1 MPVPLRT
8 LIALI
13 ALAASA
19 SCVDDAGPA
28 RGETLDETASA
39 LTDAVDPR
47 CAAAF
52 TDADRASIHAAI
64 QASDMASRERMSHA
78 LNRFG
83 YGDRVAATP
92 LPGDTATTLSNAIYA
107 SLRNGPSIAA
117 TARAA
122 MDTALPNLARP
133 AGDLH
138 LQFRNLY
145 KARDAAV
152 AAGDGAAAANL
163 NAQIVALRDTTLDE
177 LAGKQV
183 MAAALA
189 PDIALGER
197 VTNFW
202 LNHFNVDGRTIALWA
217 PAYER
222 TIRMGICGTFQELL
236 TAVARSPAMLRYLDN
251 YVSTAPG
258 TVHWSGATNINENY
272 ARELLEL
279 HTLGT
284 GAQTPTH
291 PNSPYVQ
298 ADVIAVAL
306 TLTGWSYTYAA
317 DNRSTLFQFQS
328 QYHAPITKT
337 VMGVN
342 YAAGEASGLALL
354 TRLTTFVETKRFICT
369 KLAGEFFATPPTAV
383 LDACTA
389 AWGAT
394 GSLPRLYVSILA
406 HPLTWKAA
414 QYGNKVKNPLELI
427 ASSHRLSSD
436 VEATLT
442 AARVRS
448 AVLRMRTMGLPLWR
462 IDPPTGYSNLHSD
475 WLDPGYLNEQIQY
488 VYGQSDPLGIG
499 FSGQSGL
506 AVENQF
512 AAMTAAPAQRLQ
524 TARTSVIPLRS
535 MSYPATFDDG
545 FLATAFTDPD
555 RAPATSAPNRP
566 IRTLLSFYASS
577 WQFLLK

>member
-1 MPVPLRT
+1 MSQLPVF
-8 LIALI
+8 ALI
-13 ALAASA
+13 ALATSA
-19 SCVDDAGPA
+19 SCMADAESPPDEA
-28 RGETLDETASA
+28 LDSTASA

-52 TDADRASIHAAI
+52 TDADRASILTAI
-64 QASDMASRERMSHA
+64 QASDMAPRELVSHA

-92 LPGDTATTLSNAIYA
+92 LPGDAPATLSSAIYA
-107 SLRNGPSIAA
+107 SLRNGPSLAA
-117 TARAA
+117 PARAA

-145 KARDAAV
+145 KARDAAL
-152 AAGDGAAAANL
+152 AAGDATAAASL
-163 NAQIVALRDTTLDE
+163 NAQVVALRDKTLEE

-189 PDIALGER
+189 PDIALGEH

-202 LNHFNVDGRTIALWA
+202 LNHFNVDGRLVAIWA

-222 TIRMGICGTFQELL
+222 TIRMAICGTFQDMLRD
-236 TAVARSPAMLRYLDN
+236 VARSPAMLRYLDN

-258 TVHWSGATNINENY
+258 TVHWSGATSINENY

-284 GAQTPTH
+284 GARTPTN
-291 PNSPYVQ
+291 PSSPYVQ
-298 ADVIAVAL
+298 ADVVAVAL

-317 DNRSTLFQFQS
+317 DDRSTVFQFQS
-328 QYHAPITKT
+328 QYHAPASKT
-337 VMGVN
+337 VMGTS
-342 YAAGEASGLALL
+342 YAAGEAGGLALL
-354 TRLTTFVETKRFICT
+354 TRLTTFAQTKRFICT
-369 KLAGEFFATPPTAV
+369 KLAGEFLATPPAAV
-383 LDACTA
+383 IDACVT
-389 AWGAT
+389 AWGTA

-414 QYGNKVKNPLELI
+414 QYGNKVKHPLELVV
-427 ASSHRLSSD
+427 SSHRLSSD

-462 IDPPTGYSNLHSD
+462 IDPPTGYSSLHFD

-488 VYGQSDPLGIG
+488 VYGQSDPLGIKLG
-499 FSGQSGL
+499 GMSGL
-506 AVENQF
+506 AVENEF
-512 AAMTAAPAQRLQ
+512 AAMTTTPAQRLQ

-535 MSYPATFDDG
+535 MSYPATFDDS

-555 RAPATSAPNRP
+555 RAPATSAPSRP
-566 IRTLLSFYASS
+566 IRTLLAFYASS